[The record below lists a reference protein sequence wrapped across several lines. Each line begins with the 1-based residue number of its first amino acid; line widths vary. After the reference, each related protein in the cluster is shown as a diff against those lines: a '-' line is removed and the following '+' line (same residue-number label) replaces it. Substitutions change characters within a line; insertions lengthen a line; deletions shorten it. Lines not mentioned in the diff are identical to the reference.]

1 MSALVGLALPRHPQI
16 DARRFGS
23 ALVIPLLL
31 AFLVAG
37 ATSAGRPPEVLRIS
51 AADAARSGALIG
63 LLQHPAGSASL
74 LEVRAPA
81 PGTLL
86 AVSADGSQAAVADEV
101 GQTSGSLTL
110 AHADGSQLRLAL
122 PGLLAAGFA
131 LDASWLAVVDGR
143 GALWRIDTTTGQAAQ
158 LGDGPFLGSPIAT
171 ADGSL
176 VLLAVSSVEAPFR
189 SRVVRVAPSSGA
201 VTALSDDE
209 LDYAGFPLA
218 DGAVAVVSHQPD
230 GPAVRRVAAGAS
242 QLIANL
248 EPGAIDVVVAPD
260 GRRIAYELGA
270 GGVFLLDG
278 LGSRSR
284 SLGSGSHPCF
294 APDASSLLVRR
305 GSGSA
310 ALALDGSVLAATQRP
325 SGLAGA
331 AGCLP

>member
-1 MSALVGLALPRHPQI
+1 MSALVGLASPRHPLI

-31 AFLVAG
+31 AILIAG
-37 ATSAGRPPEVLRIS
+37 ATSAGRQPEVLRIS
-51 AADAARSGALIG
+51 AADAARSGAHIG
-63 LLQHPAGSASL
+63 LLPHPVGSASL

-81 PGTLL
+81 PGILL
-86 AVSADGSQAAVADEV
+86 AVSGDGSQAALADEV
-101 GQTSGSLTL
+101 GQSSGSLTL
-110 AHADGSQLRLAL
+110 ARADGSQLRVTL
-122 PGLLAAGFA
+122 PGLIAAGFG
-131 LDASWLAVVDGR
+131 LDGSWLAVVDGR
-143 GALWRIDTTTGQAAQ
+143 GALWRVDTTTGEAAQ
-158 LGDGPFLGSPIAT
+158 LGDGPFVGSPIAT
-171 ADGSL
+171 GDGSL
-176 VLLAVSSVEAPFR
+176 LLLAVSSVEAPFR
-189 SRVVRVAPSSGA
+189 SRVVRLAVPDGA
-201 VTALSDDE
+201 MTPLSDDE

-230 GPAVRRVAAGAS
+230 GPVVRREAAGAS

-248 EPGAIDVVVAPD
+248 EPGAINVVVAPD

-270 GGVFLLDG
+270 GGVFFLDG
-278 LGSRSR
+278 PGSSSR

-310 ALALDGSVLAATQRP
+310 ALALDGSVLAVTQLP
-325 SGLAGA
+325 SGFAGA

>member
-1 MSALVGLALPRHPQI
+1 MSALVGLASPRHPQI

-31 AFLVAG
+31 AILVAG
-37 ATSAGRPPEVLRIS
+37 ATSAGRPPAVLRIS
-51 AADAARSGALIG
+51 TADAARSGALIG
-63 LLQHPAGSASL
+63 LLPHPVGSASVV
-74 LEVRAPA
+74 EVRAPA
-81 PGTLL
+81 PGILL
-86 AVSADGSQAAVADEV
+86 AVSADGSQAALADEV
-101 GQTSGSLTL
+101 GQISGSLSL
-110 AHADGSQLRLAL
+110 GRADGSQLRVTL

-131 LDASWLAVVDGR
+131 VDGSWLAVVDGR
-143 GALWRIDTTTGQAAQ
+143 GALWRVDTTTGEAAQ
-158 LGDGPFLGSPIAT
+158 IGDGPFLGSPIAT

-189 SRVVRVAPSSGA
+189 SKVVRVASSDGA
-201 VTALSDDE
+201 VTPLSDDE

-218 DGAVAVVSHQPD
+218 DGGVAIVSHQPD

-248 EPGAIDVVVAPD
+248 ESGAINVVVAPN

-270 GGVFLLDG
+270 RGVFLLDG
-278 LGSRSR
+278 PGSSSR
-284 SLGSGSHPCF
+284 ALGSGSHPCF

-310 ALALDGSVLAATQRP
+310 ALALDGSVLAVTQQP